1 MRLLTPPPEL
11 KVSDWAD
18 QYRKLSPEASAEAG
32 QWITERAEYQRGIM
46 DALSD
51 EKIDTVV
58 VMSSAQVG
66 KTEIILNMIGYH
78 ASQDPCPILC
88 VQPTL
93 DQAATFSK
101 DRIAPMFRDTP
112 ILKEKLRDPR
122 SRDAKNTT
130 YHKAFDGGHLTLVGS
145 NSSSGLA
152 SRPIRLVLFDE
163 VDRYTT
169 TAEGDPIE
177 LAKKRA
183 ATFWN
188 RKFVMVSTPTVK
200 GHSRIEAEFE
210 KSDKREYHVPCADC
224 GHSQVMRWANVH
236 WEQDKPET
244 AHYACIECGSVWD
257 DAARFRAIRR
267 GEWRATAPLVGTAG
281 FRLSGLCSPWSA
293 LEGIVREFLNAKKLP
308 ETLRVFVN
316 VTLGETWEEQGD
328 GIDGLEVAENRED
341 YAPDNLPKEVV
352 FITAGIDVQDDRL
365 EMEVLGHGRD
375 SATWSIEYRAIFGDP
390 ASGRVWADLDGFLS
404 ATYQTED
411 GRELQ
416 IKASAIDT
424 GGHHTQAV
432 YKYCKP
438 RLSRRVFAIK
448 GVGGEGKPI
457 VGRPSTNNHIKCKLF
472 PIGVDTAK
480 EMIYSHLKIKEVGA
494 GYCHFPAS
502 YPDEYFKMLTAE
514 KVVKKYHKGFHRREW
529 VKVRARN
536 EALDCRVYALA
547 ALSIVG
553 VNVNIIAQRSMTS
566 KVEGEDETKPVEKVR
581 RKMPR
586 RDGGFVNGWR

>member
-1 MRLLTPPPEL
+1 M
-11 KVSDWAD
+11 KISDWAD
-18 QYRKLSPEASAEAG
+18 AHRRLSAEASAEAG
-32 QWITERAEYQRGIM
+32 QWSTDRAEYQRGIM
-46 DALSD
+46 DALSN
-51 EKIDTVV
+51 EKIETVV

-78 ASQDPCPILC
+78 VDQDPCPILC

-101 DRIAPMFRDTP
+101 DRISPMFRDTP
-112 ILKEKLRDPR
+112 RLKDKVKDAR
-122 SRDAKNTT
+122 SRDANNTT
-130 YHKAFDGGHLTLVGS
+130 YHKGFDGGHLTLVGS

-293 LEGIVREFLNAKKLP
+293 LEGMVRDFLQAKKLP

-316 VTLGETWEEQGD
+316 VTLGETWEEEG
-328 GIDGLEVAENRED
+328 ESVAEMEISNHRED
-341 YAPDNLPKEVV
+341 YGDKLPDEIV
-352 FITAGIDVQDDRL
+352 FLTAGADIQDDRI
-365 EMEVLGHGRD
+365 EIETLGHARD
-375 SATWSIEYRAIFGDP
+375 SETFSVAFHTLYGDP
-390 ASGRVWADLDGFLS
+390 ASAAVWNDLDGILS
-404 ATYQTED
+404 LEYETYD
-411 GRELQ
+411 GRSLGV
-416 IKASAIDT
+416 KATAVDS

-448 GVGGEGKPI
+448 GVGGEGKPP
-457 VGRPSTNNHIKCKLF
+457 VGRPSVNNNMKCKLF
-472 PIGVDTAK
+472 PVGVDTIK
-480 EMIYSHLKIKEVGA
+480 EMVYSHLRIKEEGA

-502 YPDEYFKMLTAE
+502 YPDEYFKQLTAE
-514 KVVKKYHKGFHRREW
+514 KVVRKYHKGFHKREW
-529 VKVRARN
+529 VKTRARN

-553 VNVNIIAQRSMTS
+553 VNVNIIAQRSMARKS
-566 KVEGEDETKPVEKVR
+566 EDQGETKTVEKAR

>member
-1 MRLLTPPPEL
+1 M
-11 KVSDWAD
+11 KISDWAD
-18 QYRKLSPEASAEAG
+18 AHRRLSAEASAEAG
-32 QWITERAEYQRGIM
+32 QWSTDRAEYQRGIM
-46 DALSD
+46 DALSN
-51 EKIDTVV
+51 EKIETVV

-78 ASQDPCPILC
+78 VDQDPCPILC

-101 DRIAPMFRDTP
+101 DRISPMFRDTP
-112 ILKEKLRDPR
+112 RLKDKVKDAR
-122 SRDAKNTT
+122 SRDANNTT
-130 YHKAFDGGHLTLVGS
+130 YHKGFDGGHLTLVGS

-281 FRLSGLCSPWSA
+281 FRLSGLCSPWSP
-293 LEGIVREFLNAKKLP
+293 LEGMVRDFLQAKKLP

-316 VTLGETWEEQGD
+316 VTLGETWEEEG
-328 GIDGLEVAENRED
+328 ESVAEMEIANHRED
-341 YAPDNLPKEVV
+341 YGDKLPDEIV
-352 FITAGIDVQDDRL
+352 FLTAGVDVQDDRL
-365 EMEVLGHGRD
+365 EVETLGHGRD
-375 SATWSIEYRAIFGDP
+375 LETFSVGFHTLYGDP
-390 ASGRVWADLDGFLS
+390 ASAAVWNDLDGILS
-404 ATYQTED
+404 LEYQTYD
-411 GRELQ
+411 GRSLGV
-416 IKASAIDT
+416 KATAVDS

-448 GVGGEGKPI
+448 GVGGEGKPP
-457 VGRPSTNNHIKCKLF
+457 VGRPSTNNNMKCKLF
-472 PIGVDTAK
+472 PVGVDTIK
-480 EMIYSHLKIKEVGA
+480 EMVYSHLRIKEEGA

-502 YPDEYFKMLTAE
+502 YPDEYFKQLTAE
-514 KVVKKYHKGFHRREW
+514 KVVRKYHKGFHKREW
-529 VKVRARN
+529 VKTRARN

-547 ALSIVG
+547 ALSIIN
-553 VNVNIIAQRSMTS
+553 VNVNIIAQRSASANAKTD
-566 KVEGEDETKPVEKVR
+566 DEVKPASKVR
-581 RKMPR
+581 RKVPR

>member
-1 MRLLTPPPEL
+1 M
-11 KVSDWAD
+11 KISDWAD
-18 QYRKLSPEASAEAG
+18 AHRRLSAEASAEAG
-32 QWITERAEYQRGIM
+32 QWATDRAEYQRGIM
-46 DALSD
+46 DALSN
-51 EKIDTVV
+51 EKIETVV

-78 ASQDPCPILC
+78 VDQDPCPILC

-101 DRIAPMFRDTP
+101 DRISPMFRDTP
-112 ILKEKLRDPR
+112 RLKGKVKDAR
-122 SRDAKNTT
+122 SRDANNTT
-130 YHKAFDGGHLTLVGS
+130 YHKGFDGGHLTLVGS

-236 WEQDKPET
+236 WEQNKPET

-281 FRLSGLCSPWSA
+281 FRLSGLCSPWSP
-293 LEGIVREFLNAKKLP
+293 LEGMVREFLQAKKLP

-316 VTLGETWEEQGD
+316 VTLGETWEEEG
-328 GIDGLEVAENRED
+328 ESVAEMEISNHREEYGD
-341 YAPDNLPKEVV
+341 KLPDEIV
-352 FITAGIDVQDDRL
+352 FLTAGVDVQNDRL
-365 EMEVLGHGRD
+365 EVETLGHARD
-375 SATWSIEYRAIFGDP
+375 LETFSVGFHTLYGDP
-390 ASGRVWADLDGFLS
+390 ASAAVWNDLDGILS
-404 ATYQTED
+404 LEYQTYD
-411 GRELQ
+411 GRSLGV
-416 IKASAIDT
+416 KATAVDS

-448 GVGGEGKPI
+448 GVGGEGKPP
-457 VGRPSTNNHIKCKLF
+457 VGRPSTNNNMKCKLF
-472 PIGVDTAK
+472 PVGVDTIK
-480 EMIYSHLKIKEVGA
+480 EMVYSHLRIKEEGA

-502 YPDEYFKMLTAE
+502 YPDEYFKQLTAE
-514 KVVKKYHKGFHRREW
+514 KVVRKYHKGFHKREC
-529 VKVRARN
+529 VKTRARN
-536 EALDCRVYALA
+536 EALDCRVYSLA
-547 ALSIVG
+547 ALSIIN
-553 VNVNIIAQRSMTS
+553 VNVNIIAQRSASANAKTD
-566 KVEGEDETKPVEKVR
+566 DEVKPASKVR
-581 RKMPR
+581 RKVPR

>member
-1 MRLLTPPPEL
+1 M
-11 KVSDWAD
+11 
-18 QYRKLSPEASAEAG
+18 
-32 QWITERAEYQRGIM
+32 TERAEYQRGIM

-51 EKIDTVV
+51 ERIDTVV

-78 ASQDPCPILC
+78 ASYDPCPILC

-112 ILKEKLRDPR
+112 ILKDKVKDPR

-130 YHKAFDGGHLTLVGS
+130 YHKAFEGGHLTLVGS
-145 NSSSGLA
+145 NASSGLA

-163 VDRYTT
+163 VDRYTQ

-224 GHSQVMRWANVH
+224 GHSQVMKWSNVH
-236 WEQDKPET
+236 WEQDQPET
-244 AHYACIECGSVWD
+244 AHYICEECGSAWD

-267 GEWRATAPLVGTAG
+267 GQWLATEPLVGVAG
-281 FRLSGLCSPWSA
+281 FRLSGLCSPWSN
-293 LEGIVREFLNAKKLP
+293 LEEMVREFLNAKKLP

-316 VTLGETWEEQGD
+316 VTLGETWEEEGD
-328 GIDGLEVAENRED
+328 GLADFEIATHREE
-341 YAPDNLPKEVV
+341 YGEKLPEEVV
-352 FITAGIDVQDDRL
+352 CLTAGADTQDDRL
-365 EMEVLGHGRD
+365 EVEVLGHAKD
-375 SATWSIEYRAIFGDP
+375 SETFSVAYHVLYGDP
-390 ASGRVWADLDGFLS
+390 AGGDVWAQLDELLEQ
-404 ATYQTED
+404 TYETHD
-411 GRELQ
+411 GRELKV
-416 IKASAIDT
+416 ISTAIDS

-438 RLSRRVFAIK
+438 RLGKRVFAIK
-448 GVGGEGKPI
+448 GVGGEAKPM

-472 PIGVDTAK
+472 PVGVDTIK
-480 EMIYSHLKIKEVGA
+480 EMVYAHLKIKEQGA
-494 GYCHFPAS
+494 GYCHFPSS
-502 YPDEYFKMLTAE
+502 YPDEYFKQLTAE
-514 KVVKKYHKGFHRREW
+514 KIIKKYHKGFYKREW
-529 VKVRARN
+529 IKTRPRN
-536 EALDCRVYALA
+536 EALDCRVYAWA
-547 ALSIVG
+547 ALSIIN
-553 VNVNIIAQRSMTS
+553 VNVNIMSQRSKKASANGENESES
-566 KVEGEDETKPVEKVR
+566 KPQR
-581 RKMPR
+581 RKRYPQR
-586 RDGGFVNGWR
+586 QGGFVNGWR

>member
-1 MRLLTPPPEL
+1 M
-11 KVSDWAD
+11 KISDWAD
-18 QYRKLSPEASAEAG
+18 AHRRLSAEASAEAG
-32 QWITERAEYQRGIM
+32 QWATDRAEYQRGIM
-46 DALSD
+46 DALSN
-51 EKIDTVV
+51 EKIETVV

-78 ASQDPCPILC
+78 VDQDPCPILC

-101 DRIAPMFRDTP
+101 DRISPMFRDTP
-112 ILKEKLRDPR
+112 RLKDKVKDAR
-122 SRDAKNTT
+122 SRDANNTT
-130 YHKAFDGGHLTLVGS
+130 YHKGFDGGHLTLVGS

-281 FRLSGLCSPWSA
+281 FRLSGLCSPWSP
-293 LEGIVREFLNAKKLP
+293 LEGMVRDFLQAKKLP

-316 VTLGETWEEQGD
+316 VTLGETWEEEG
-328 GIDGLEVAENRED
+328 ESVAEMEIANHREEYGD
-341 YAPDNLPKEVV
+341 KLPDEIV
-352 FITAGIDVQDDRL
+352 FLTAGVDVQNDRL
-365 EMEVLGHGRD
+365 EVETLGHARD
-375 SATWSIEYRAIFGDP
+375 LETFSVAFHTLYGDP
-390 ASGRVWADLDGFLS
+390 ASAAVWNDLDGILS
-404 ATYQTED
+404 LEYETYD
-411 GRELQ
+411 GRSLGV
-416 IKASAIDT
+416 KATAVDS

-448 GVGGEGKPI
+448 GVGGEGKPP
-457 VGRPSTNNHIKCKLF
+457 VGRPSTNNNMKCKLF
-472 PIGVDTAK
+472 PVGVDTIK
-480 EMIYSHLKIKEVGA
+480 EMVYSHLRIKEEGA

-502 YPDEYFKMLTAE
+502 YPDEYFKQLTAE
-514 KVVKKYHKGFHRREW
+514 KVVRKYHKGFHKREW
-529 VKVRARN
+529 VKTRARN

-547 ALSIVG
+547 ALSIIN
-553 VNVNIIAQRSMTS
+553 VNVNIIAQRSASTNAKTDDEVKPAS
-566 KVEGEDETKPVEKVR
+566 KMR

>member
-1 MRLLTPPPEL
+1 
-11 KVSDWAD
+11 
-18 QYRKLSPEASAEAG
+18 
-32 QWITERAEYQRGIM
+32 M

-51 EKIDTVV
+51 EKIENVV

-66 KTEIILNMIGYH
+66 KTEIILNLIGYH
-78 ASQDPCPILC
+78 VDQDPCPILC

-101 DRIAPMFRDTP
+101 DRVAPMFRDTP
-112 ILKEKLRDPR
+112 NLKDRIKDPR

-130 YHKAFDGGHLTLVGS
+130 YHKSFEGGHLTLVGS

-163 VDRYTT
+163 IDRYTT

-224 GHSQVMRWANVH
+224 GHSQVMRWSNVH

-267 GEWRATAPLVGTAG
+267 GEWLATEPLVGTAG
-281 FRLSGLCSPWSA
+281 FRLSGLCSPWSP
-293 LEGIVREFLNAKKLP
+293 LEGMVRDFLQAKKLP

-316 VTLGETWEEQGD
+316 VTLGETWEEEG
-328 GIDGLEVAENRED
+328 ETVAEMEIANHREEYGD
-341 YAPDNLPKEVV
+341 KLPDEIV
-352 FITAGIDVQDDRL
+352 FLTAGADVQDDRL
-365 EMEVLGHGRD
+365 EVEILGHARD
-375 SATWSIEYRAIFGDP
+375 SETYSVAYHTLYGDP
-390 ASGRVWADLDGFLS
+390 ASAAVWNDLDGILS
-404 ATYQTED
+404 LEYQTYD
-411 GRELQ
+411 GRSLG
-416 IKASAIDT
+416 IKATAVDS

-438 RLSRRVFAIK
+438 RVSKRVFAIK
-448 GVGGEGKPI
+448 GVGGEGKAP
-457 VGRPSTNNHIKCKLF
+457 VGRPSTNNNLKCKLF
-472 PIGVDTAK
+472 PVGVDTIK
-480 EMIYSHLKIKEVGA
+480 EMVYSHLRIKEEGA

-502 YPDEYFKMLTAE
+502 YPDEYFKQLTAE
-514 KVVKKYHKGFHRREW
+514 KVVRKYHKGFHKREW
-529 VKVRARN
+529 VKTRARN

-547 ALSIVG
+547 ALSIVN
-553 VNVNIIAQRSMTS
+553 VNVNIIAQRSASAKT
-566 KVEGEDETKPVEKVR
+566 ETDGEAKPTKKVR
-581 RKMPR
+581 RNMPK

>member
-1 MRLLTPPPEL
+1 M
-11 KVSDWAD
+11 KISDWAD
-18 QYRKLSPEASAEAG
+18 AHRRLSAEASAEAG
-32 QWITERAEYQRGIM
+32 QWSTDRAEYQRGIM
-46 DALSD
+46 DALSN
-51 EKIDTVV
+51 EKIETVV

-78 ASQDPCPILC
+78 VDQDPCPILC

-101 DRIAPMFRDTP
+101 DRISPMFRDTP
-112 ILKEKLRDPR
+112 RLKGKVKDAR
-122 SRDAKNTT
+122 SRDANNTT
-130 YHKAFDGGHLTLVGS
+130 YHKGFDGGHLTLVGS

-281 FRLSGLCSPWSA
+281 FRLSGLCSPWSP
-293 LEGIVREFLNAKKLP
+293 LEGMVRDFLQAKKLP

-316 VTLGETWEEQGD
+316 VTLGETWEEEG
-328 GIDGLEVAENRED
+328 ESVAEMEIANHRED
-341 YAPDNLPKEVV
+341 YGDKLPDEIV
-352 FITAGIDVQDDRL
+352 FLTAGVDVQDDRL
-365 EMEVLGHGRD
+365 EVETLGHGRD
-375 SATWSIEYRAIFGDP
+375 LETFSVGFHTLYGDP
-390 ASGRVWADLDGFLS
+390 ASAAVWNDLDGILS
-404 ATYQTED
+404 LEYQTYD
-411 GRELQ
+411 GRSLGV
-416 IKASAIDT
+416 KATAVDS

-448 GVGGEGKPI
+448 GVGGEGKPP
-457 VGRPSTNNHIKCKLF
+457 VGRPSTNNNMKCKLF
-472 PIGVDTAK
+472 PVGVDTIK
-480 EMIYSHLKIKEVGA
+480 EMVYSHLRIKEEGA

-502 YPDEYFKMLTAE
+502 YPDEYFKQLTAE
-514 KVVKKYHKGFHRREW
+514 KVVRKYHKGFHKREW
-529 VKVRARN
+529 VKTRARN

-547 ALSIVG
+547 ALSIIN
-553 VNVNIIAQRSMTS
+553 VNVNIIAQRSASANAKTD
-566 KVEGEDETKPVEKVR
+566 DEVKPASKVR
-581 RKMPR
+581 RKVPR
-586 RDGGFVNGWR
+586 RDGGFVNGWRYGD

>member
-1 MRLLTPPPEL
+1 
-11 KVSDWAD
+11 
-18 QYRKLSPEASAEAG
+18 
-32 QWITERAEYQRGIM
+32 
-46 DALSD
+46 
-51 EKIDTVV
+51 
-58 VMSSAQVG
+58 MSSAQVG

-112 ILKEKLRDPR
+112 ILKERLRDPR

-188 RKFVMVSTPTVK
+188 RKFVLVSTPTIK
-200 GHSRIEAEFE
+200 GSSRIEAEFE

-316 VTLGETWEEQGD
+316 VTLGETWEEEGD
-328 GIDGLEVAENRED
+328 GIDGLEVAGNRED
-341 YAPDNLPKEVV
+341 YTPDSLPKDVV
-352 FITAGIDVQDDRL
+352 FVTAGIDVQDDRL

-375 SATWSIEYRAIFGDP
+375 SATFSIEYRAIFGDP
-390 ASGRVWADLDGFLS
+390 SSAQVWADLDGFL
-404 ATYQTED
+404 ALTYKTED

-480 EMIYSHLKIKEVGA
+480 EMVYSHLKIKEVGA
-494 GYCHFPAS
+494 GYCHFPES
-502 YPDEYFKMLTAE
+502 YTDEYFKMLTAE
-514 KVVKKYHKGFHRREW
+514 KVVKKYHRGFHRREW
-529 VKVRARN
+529 VKIRPRN

-553 VNVNIIAQRSMTS
+553 VNVNIIAQRSMAGKS
-566 KVEGEDETKPVEKVR
+566 SDQNETKAVEKTR